1 MSANIPEGYEL
12 LSGRSR
18 VNAITA
24 LATAVERG
32 LDPQTVLTV
41 RDGFLIPLGD
51 SKLPTEATAES
62 EGDESQTDDEAVA
75 DAIVEVHPLPDAKKD
90 SHDVI
95 DAWASDHDVTYEGI
109 VAADAEKPTKAE
121 KVAHIESVIAA
132 RTEAN
137 DKILAETGELSGT
150 ETKGE

>member
-51 SKLPTEATAES
+51 SKLPEVETVDAE
-62 EGDESQTDDEAVA
+62 E
-75 DAIVEVHPLPDAKKD
+75 IVFPDAKKD
-90 SHDVI
+90 SHDTI

>member
-24 LATAVERG
+24 LATAEERG
-32 LDPQTVLTV
+32 LDPQSVLTV

-51 SKLPTEATAES
+51 SKLPEVETA
-62 EGDESQTDDEAVA
+62 DESVDKKTGPEVTA
-75 DAIVEVHPLPDAKKD
+75 DAEAEVHPTPNAKKD
-90 SHDVI
+90 NHDTI
-95 DAWASDHDVTYEGI
+95 DAWASEHDVTYEGI
-109 VAADAEKPTKAE
+109 EAADVEKPTKAE
-121 KVAHIESVIAA
+121 KVAHIEAIISA
-132 RTEAN
+132 RTLEN
-137 DKILAETGELSGT
+137 DKILEETGVLSGT

>member
-51 SKLPTEATAES
+51 SKLPEVETVEAE
-62 EGDESQTDDEAVA
+62 E
-75 DAIVEVHPLPDAKKD
+75 IVFPDPTKD
-90 SHDVI
+90 SHDAI
-95 DAWASDHDVTYEGI
+95 DEFATKHDVTFEGI
-109 VAADAEKPTKAE
+109 QAANAEKPTKAE